1 MIKFSAFD
9 VWHGE
14 KSMAMIRNNA
24 GRYNERYGIANM
36 FDQSPSTFWF
46 SDSIYSS
53 KIKTITIDF
62 FVSGKSGFLRIS
74 DLNSS
79 FLILRIQ

>member
-24 GRYNERYGIANM
+24 GRYNERYDLKNM
-36 FDQSPSTFWF
+36 FDKSPSTFWF

-62 FVSGKSGFLRIS
+62 FVSKK
-74 DLNSS
+74 
-79 FLILRIQ
+79 

>member
-1 MIKFSAFD
+1 MYIFSVFD

-14 KSMAMIRNNA
+14 KSMAMVRNNA
-24 GRYNERYGIANM
+24 GRYNERYGIQNM
-36 FDQSPSTFWF
+36 FDKSPSTFWF

-62 FVSGKSGFLRIS
+62 FVSFGKIVSGIKS
-74 DLNSS
+74 E
-79 FLILRIQ
+79 